1 MRTLPAVILLMVF
14 GVVTMAGAQEHEA
27 LPYGDLEYLAGA
39 AQGAAAWSVWPRV
52 GEPCAPGA
60 WTVERTG
67 AASGVACVKGSAP
80 GVEFVMGGEGSG
92 ALTGSVALRADAA
105 GAQATVRVTWFNRWT
120 PTSET
125 QTVDLTRG
133 WQTVTLSIAP
143 DRSGP
148 CEIAVAPVGDAA
160 IYADDF
166 SLRCAGPPDNE
177 RMEDPTPIAHAPI
190 ELAALQDYAGAAAG
204 REGSVDLT
212 LSVPQGAQPPLR
224 FAWGGVPFPKGELF
238 DRRHARATDAAGA
251 VVPAQLD
258 VLSRWAEDGSIQ
270 ALLVTVPADAP
281 RELRLV
287 YGPQPG
293 AGPGGVT
300 ERAEPMPEPPAL
312 TPVVLG
318 LDGAEAAAGE
328 GGWSV
333 VERSGPLARVTCTRT
348 PVGPVVV
355 ETRVTTF
362 AGSSRALVSASFINE
377 GERVPLKGLGLRL
390 AREGA
395 APMLIMTGDGQTLSR
410 GGEEISWGIGPQR
423 TAAAFYGVPDGEV
436 PTGTVAVPSN
446 GAGLG
451 VALRDFAETR
461 PAGFTVTPQAL
472 TAWAWPPEAG
482 GFVMS
487 QGLACSLEAIIDT
500 AAQAAPAPFRTA
512 DLPLLTPGAQWLC
525 DSGAF
530 ELLMPPDPESFPIF
544 EGTLGSFETLGR
556 FSAEQK
562 SRGNLFGRFDY
573 GDAPGDGGWAN
584 LETMADHEI
593 FLHFFRTLSRE
604 HFDAARLA
612 AEHYRDVDIDH
623 RFGYT
628 HTHCSQHTASGEGW
642 SHAWIQGLRDLY
654 FLTGDG
660 RALAVLHETGER
672 LLTKEPGFTTGRD
685 WTRAIDNLVDIY
697 QATGDQRYLD
707 AALAHIRVLGERQD
721 PVVGV
726 CGAEKGSWY
735 ENRYEAGSAFTWY
748 GCLAMAK
755 LHQNVGGDE
764 LRRIFLQELDLSMDV
779 EKKGKAAY
787 VYYPDEEVSQDER
800 AEEIGV
806 YTLGRGSVLFPAIGY
821 AYRLT
826 GDASYLRL
834 GMDVLAYC
842 LLRQRSGSDNSA
854 TSFITAFLRE
864 ARAGGY
870 GPEQERAAFERAR
883 EYSWAQ
889 YPRELANGG
898 FEDGFR
904 HWGVKKVPGQD
915 FYWDPIVNVGYY
927 QDHEVALEGDSS
939 LRIHSDNRLRVIT
952 VTGNTALP
960 PGRQWRLTGWL
971 RADETMNPTLS
982 YSLRSYD
989 DDSRGS
995 GAFVATDESRD
1006 GWTKYQADFMAPAR
1020 MVLTISLGNRSGT
1033 GDVWFDGFALEDRG
1047 ELGKLLTEN
1056 GVGREGREPSPALII
1071 RTGGTYLPDAPM
1083 TGDVQS
1089 EGPIPFTQGA
1099 LTDGD
1104 EAYDYSRQPCSY
1116 GYWQSRDTGELL
1128 IDLQSTCRI
1137 DRVTIKVNNDESRRA
1152 HGTSRIELLPAEGN
1166 EPIAVIDEVANGWNS
1181 FDDLDLRAQK
1191 LRLRLHRME
1200 GRTYITIAEFQLW
1213 GDTID

>member
-1 MRTLPAVILLMVF
+1 MRTLLVFIAILGAMV
-14 GVVTMAGAQEHEA
+14 TAAAQEYEA

-39 AQGAAAWSVWPRV
+39 VPGEAAWSVWPRV
-52 GEPCAPGA
+52 GEPCATGA
-60 WTVERTG
+60 WTVERGG
-67 AASGVACVKGSAP
+67 AAGGAACVKGSAP

-92 ALTGSVALRADAA
+92 RLTASVALRADVA
-105 GAQATVRVTWFNRWT
+105 GAQATVRVTWYDRWN
-120 PTSET
+120 PVGET
-125 QTVDLTRG
+125 QTVDLGRD
-133 WQTVTLSIAP
+133 WQTVTLSVVP

-148 CEIAVAPVGDAA
+148 CEVAVAPVGDAV

-177 RMEDPTPIAHAPI
+177 RMDDPTPIAHSPI
-190 ELAALQDYAGAAAG
+190 RLAALQDYAGAAAG
-204 REGSVDLT
+204 REGSVNLT
-212 LSVPQGAQPPLR
+212 LTVPEGAQPPLPY
-224 FAWGGVPFPKGELF
+224 AWGGIPFPKGELF
-238 DRRHARATDAAGA
+238 DRRRALVTDAAGTS
-251 VVPAQLD
+251 VPAQLD

-270 ALLVTVPADAP
+270 ALLVTVAADAP
-281 RELRLV
+281 RVLRLV
-287 YGPQPG
+287 YGPEVQG
-293 AGPGGVT
+293 AQAEAP
-300 ERAEPMPEPPAL
+300 AEPAGWPDIT
-312 TPVVLG
+312 TPRVVA
-318 LDGAEAAAGE
+318 LDGTEYQEAEEPA
-328 GGWSV
+328 WM
-333 VERSGPLARVTCTRT
+333 VEERGGPLARVLAFRI
-348 PVGPVVV
+348 PIGPLVA
-355 ETRVTTF
+355 EMRVTLF
-362 AGSSRALVSASFINE
+362 ADSSRVLVSTTFINE
-377 GERVPLKGLGLRL
+377 GPAVALKGLGLRL
-390 AREGA
+390 VRAGA
-395 APMLIMTGDGQTLSR
+395 APMLIMTGDGETFSR
-410 GGEEISWGIGPQR
+410 GGDEISWGIGPQR
-423 TAAAFYGVPDGEV
+423 TTPSFYGVPEGEI
-436 PTGTVAVPSN
+436 PTGVVAVPAN

-451 VALRDFAETR
+451 LALRDFAETR
-461 PAGFTVTPQAL
+461 PAGFTVTPEAV

-482 GFVMS
+482 GFVMA
-487 QGLACSLEAIIDT
+487 QGLACTLDAIIDT

-512 DLPLLTPGAQWLC
+512 DLPLLTPSAQWLC

-530 ELLMPPDPESFPIF
+530 ELLMPPDPETFPIF
-544 EGTLGSFETLGR
+544 ESTLGSFDTLGR
-556 FSAEQK
+556 FSVEQK
-562 SRGNLFGRFDY
+562 ARGNLFGRFDY
-573 GDAPGDGGWAN
+573 GDAPGDGGWSN

-593 FLHFFRTLSRE
+593 FLHFFRTLSRA

-623 RFGYT
+623 RFGYC

-660 RALAVLHETGER
+660 RALAALHEIGER
-672 LLTKEPGFTTGRD
+672 LLTKEPGFATGRD
-685 WTRAIDNLVDIY
+685 WTRALDNLVDIY

-707 AALAHIRVLGERQD
+707 AVLAHIRVLGERQD
-721 PVVGV
+721 PATGV

-764 LRRIFLQELDLSMDV
+764 LRRIFLQELDLSLDV

-787 VYYPDEEVSQDER
+787 VYYPDEEVSEDER

-826 GDASYLRL
+826 GDESYLRL

-870 GPEQERAAFERAR
+870 GPEQEREAFERAR

-889 YPRELANGG
+889 YPRELTNGG

-904 HWGVKKVPGQD
+904 HWSVKKVPGQD
-915 FYWDPIVNVGYY
+915 FYWDPVVNVGYY
-927 QDHEVALEGDSS
+927 QDHEVAIEGNSS
-939 LRIHSDNRLRVIT
+939 LRIHSDNRLRVIS
-952 VTGNTALP
+952 VSGNVALP

-971 RADETMNPTLS
+971 RADETMTPTLS

-989 DDSRGS
+989 DDSRGG
-995 GAFVATDESRD
+995 GALVATDETRD
-1006 GWTKYQADFMAPAR
+1006 GWTKYQAEFMAPAR
-1020 MVLTISLGNRSGT
+1020 MVLTINLGNRSGT

-1056 GVGREGREPSPALII
+1056 GIGRAGREPSPALLL
-1071 RTGGTYLPDAPM
+1071 RTAGTYLPDRPM
-1083 TGDVQS
+1083 TGDV
-1089 EGPIPFTQGA
+1089 EMAGPIPFTQGA

-1104 EAYDYSRQPCSY
+1104 DGYDYSRRPCSY
-1116 GYWQSRDTGELL
+1116 AYWQGRDTGELL
-1128 IDLQSTCRI
+1128 IDLQDTYRI

-1152 HGTSRIELLPAEGN
+1152 HGTSRIELLPAEGD
-1166 EPIAVIDEVANGWNS
+1166 EPIAVIDEVANGWNT
-1181 FDDLDLRAQK
+1181 FDELDLRAQK
-1191 LRLRLHRME
+1191 LRLRLQRME
-1200 GRTYITIAEFQLW
+1200 GRTYITIAEFQIW